1 MRKRLAIAV
10 SAVAAVAGLFVVLG
24 LREENSGVLKVSG
37 IVEGREVILS
47 SKTAGRISE
56 ICCSE
61 GDPVVAGQVAFRL
74 ESEDLAAA
82 LSQARAG
89 TERARAEVATAD
101 SAVLNARA
109 FAESAED
116 DRKAAQAE
124 LEKARVLADEQKLEA
139 GRARDLFSRGFVSR
153 ADLDQASASADSAEA
168 AVRSAEARTSA
179 ARSRKAAAE
188 AQAAVALSQLAAAK
202 ARMKEAEAALRF
214 QEARMR
220 DTVIVSPIAGTIVF
234 KSLEKGEYAVAGAAV
249 MTVVDTSDL
258 FVRIDLEESLV
269 ASLTVGASATVTA
282 DGIPGRNFS
291 GTLSEIGRYA
301 EFATQRDVTRG
312 RQDLRTFRTKVKV
325 NDPDRLLKPGMTVFV
340 ALKKP

>member
-10 SAVAAVAGLFVVLG
+10 IAVAALACLVVVG
-24 LREENSGVLKVSG
+24 THRKGNSGVLKVSG

-61 GDPVVAGQVAFRL
+61 GDAIVAGQVAFRL
-74 ESEDLAAA
+74 EGDDLAAA

-89 TERARAEVATAD
+89 TQRARAEVATAD
-101 SAVLNARA
+101 SAIANARA
-109 FAESAED
+109 SAESAEA

-124 LEKARVLADEQKLEA
+124 LEKARVLADEQNLEA
-139 GRARDLFSRGFVSR
+139 GRVRDLFSRGFVSR
-153 ADLDQASASADSAEA
+153 ADLDRASASADSAEA

-188 AQAAVALSQLAAAK
+188 AQTSVALSQLAASK
-202 ARMKEAEAALRF
+202 ARMQEAEAALRF
-214 QEARMR
+214 QEAKMR
-220 DTVIVSPIAGTIVF
+220 DTVIASPLAGTVVF
-234 KSLEKGEYAVAGAAV
+234 KALEKGEYAVAGAAV

-258 FVRIDLEESLV
+258 FVRIDLEETLV
-269 ASLTVGASATVTA
+269 ASLTVGADATVTA

-291 GTLSEIGRYA
+291 GTVTEIGRYA

-312 RQDLRTFRTKVKV
+312 RQDLRTFRTKVKIS
-325 NDPDRLLKPGMTVFV
+325 DPDRLLKPGMTVFV
-340 ALKKP
+340 ELKKP